1 MRSSNF
7 SEVSFSRVR
16 STIIGKTK
24 SVGISELAINI
35 LFFQT
40 SSLGEEDVILIH
52 NCTSLSASGDVQ
64 NARYV

>member
-1 MRSSNF
+1 
-7 SEVSFSRVR
+7 VR